1 MKHATHR
8 TATLAGAD
16 GPTLQALLAASV
28 AEWKAAGL
36 RVAAVIAE
44 AHNLPDRTCS
54 AGFLRDIASGT
65 AYSMFLEAPPA
76 GTSCHL
82 DAAGVDGAC
91 AALLGQIPASDV
103 VVLSKFGKLEAAG
116 GGLAPAFATA
126 IAAGKPVLTTV
137 SDLHRD
143 AWDRL
148 APDAIRLPA
157 DAAAIRNWWVS
168 AAPPGTPP
176 DTPYPRSVTTSRP
189 SA

>member
-1 MKHATHR
+1 MMNR
-8 TATLAGAD
+8 IATLGGAD

-36 RVAAVIAE
+36 RIAAIIAE

-54 AGFLRDIASGT
+54 AGFLRDVASGQ
-65 AYSMFLEAPPA
+65 AYSMFLEAPPS

-82 DAAGVDGAC
+82 DATGVDDAC
-91 AALLGQIPASDV
+91 AAILGQILDSDV

-116 GGLAPAFATA
+116 GGLAPAFTA
-126 IAAGKPVLTTV
+126 AFAAGKPVLTTV

-143 AWDRL
+143 AWHRL

-157 DAAAIRNWWVS
+157 DMTAIRDWWADAAALI
-168 AAPPGTPP
+168 A
-176 DTPYPRSVTTSRP
+176 
-189 SA
+189 